1 MKKICISKNW
11 KFSSPDI
18 DRDIKVDIP
27 HDFLIKQPRNPKSS
41 AGAQNGFFDGTW
53 GAYSKYIKLGEDEHY
68 ILDIDGAYACARI
81 YLNNNLLDM
90 HPHGYTPYPVDI
102 SGSAVRGIN
111 NFVKIT
117 TQNIQPST
125 RWYSGAGIYRDVFLW
140 SGGKVRIEPWDMF
153 INTLSVGNGI
163 GKVEFKTEISSDIE
177 TEAEVEF
184 RITDADG
191 CIVRTEKKTV
201 NALIGKNSD
210 VTVIDIENAKLWDI
224 EKPYL
229 YSVTAVISV
238 CGEITDTFETKFGI
252 RTISA
257 DAKNGFMINGKTVK
271 LRGGCIHHDHGAL
284 GSAESKDAV
293 ARKIEK
299 LKDAGF
305 NSIRTS
311 HYPPSLA
318 LLEKCDEEGIV
329 VMDEAFDMW
338 NEPKNQLDY
347 SLFFRDWWDRDIKY
361 MVMRDRNHPCVV
373 SYSIGNEISERNG
386 YSDGYEWSRKIADEI
401 RKYDSTKFVTSGICG
416 LWDFLQAPD
425 DAPDDYKKF
434 YSEKIYGDFSDQ
446 EDRWTELTKKYIE
459 PLDIVGYNYK
469 FERYESDSKLFP
481 ERVIWGSETHAINFY
496 DSWHEVMKLDNVIG
510 DYTWT
515 AYDNLG
521 EAGTGR
527 FGWGGDGV
535 YIRGISIADYPWRAC
550 YQGDFDLCGNR
561 RPQSYFREAI
571 WKDMTAP
578 HIFTTHPKR
587 NGDCFSGTV
596 WHWYDVHETWTFD
609 EEYIG
614 QPVKTDVYTTADEVV
629 FYLGEKEVARAVP
642 EKAIA
647 TAYIPYQPVKLTAAA
662 FRNGKEECRFSL
674 CPVNKAHGLTITPDK
689 DSIRADNRDLCY
701 FDISVTDKDGNP
713 VTDGEHEISVTVYG
727 AELIGVYG
735 ANPCNEDMYG
745 TNKCHTFEGKAL
757 AVVKA
762 ASPDYVRVFVSS
774 CGLNGAVAFIHAIQ
788 P

>member
-11 KFSSPDI
+11 TFSSPDI

-53 GAYSKYIKLGEDEHY
+53 GAYSKYVKFGDEAHY

-81 YLNNNLLDM
+81 YLNNDLLDM
-90 HPHGYTPYPVDI
+90 HPHGYTPYLVDI
-102 SGSAVRGIN
+102 SDRAVRGIN

-125 RWYSGAGIYRDVFLW
+125 RWYSGAGVYRDVFLW

-153 INTLSVGNGI
+153 INTLSVDNGC

-177 TEAEVEF
+177 TEAEIKF
-184 RITDADG
+184 CITDADG
-191 CIVRTEKKTV
+191 CTVCTEEKNV
-201 NALIGKNSD
+201 NAHIGKNSD
-210 VTVIDIENAKLWDI
+210 VTVIDIENAKLWDT
-224 EKPYL
+224 ENPYL
-229 YSVTAVISV
+229 YTVTAVISV

-257 DAKNGFMINGKTVK
+257 DLKNGFMINGKTVK

-318 LLEKCDEEGIV
+318 LLEKCDEEGIII
-329 VMDEAFDMW
+329 MDEAFDMW

-347 SLFFRDWWDRDIKY
+347 SLFFRDWWDRDVKY

-373 SYSIGNEISERNG
+373 SYSIGNEIFERNG
-386 YSDGYEWSRKIADEI
+386 RSDGYEWSRKIADEI
-401 RKYDSTKFVTSGICG
+401 RKYDSTKLVTSGICG
-416 LWDFLQAPD
+416 LWDLFQIPD

-434 YSEKIYGDFSDQ
+434 CEEKTSDNCSDQ
-446 EDRWTELTKKYIE
+446 EDLWAKLTKKYIE
-459 PLDIVGYNYK
+459 PLDIVGYNYL
-469 FERYESDSKLFP
+469 FERYEEDSRIFP
-481 ERVIWGSETHAINFY
+481 ERVIWGSETHALNFY

-510 DYTWT
+510 DFTWT

-527 FGWGGDGV
+527 SLWARDGF
-535 YIRGISIADYPWRAC
+535 IPGISLADYPWRTC
-550 YQGDFDLCGNR
+550 YQGDLDLCGFR
-561 RPQSYFREAI
+561 RPQSYFREAVWI
-571 WKDMTAP
+571 GNNEPK
-578 HIFTTHPKR
+578 IFTTHPMHYKEE
-587 NGDCFSGTV
+587 FSGTQ
-596 WHWYDVHETWTFD
+596 WHWYDVIDTWTFD
-609 EEYIG
+609 DEYIG
-614 QPVKTDVYTTADEVV
+614 KPVKCDVYTDADEIMFV
-629 FYLGEKEVARAVP
+629 LNGKEIGKVKP

-647 TAYIPYQPVKLTAAA
+647 SIDIPYEKGELKAIA
-662 FRNGKEECRFSL
+662 FKDGKEQKSSVL
-674 CPVNKAHGLTITPDK
+674 KTTGAADK
-689 DSIRADNRDLCY
+689 INVTAEKSYGIGELIF
-701 FDISVTDKDGNP
+701 FDIEITDIDGNRIA
-713 VTDGEHEISVTVYG
+713 DASNEIECEVYG
-727 AELIGVYG
+727 GELAGIFSGCP
-735 ANPCNEDMYG
+735 NNEDDYAS
-745 TNKCHTFEGKAL
+745 NKCHVFQGRAL
-757 AVVKA
+757 AVIKHDPNAFTSGVIIK
-762 ASPDYVRVFVSS
+762 SDGLK
-774 CGLNGAVAFIHAIQ
+774 CGNAVIK
-788 P
+788 